1 MEDLASMHQPANE
14 QTTATASTDAQA
26 AAEAYLYLLGRMF
39 VIRQEHTDLKEAGIT
54 YNVIKYNPLGS
65 ADFVNPN
72 FDVAYLEA
80 WFAVDERT
88 AVLLEVPEV
97 KDRYYTA
104 QILDEWGEVIA
115 NINERTFPS
124 KPFGKFAFVS
134 PGSTAKIPSDAGR
147 IELHS
152 RKAKML
158 ARVELKGDPDGAIKL
173 QRQFKVTALGE
184 PVVLPPPEIPLFTNK
199 DLIGV
204 EIFDDVDTKLASA
217 LDVAPNAAEM
227 QQKVRATAR
236 YVSSSKEARA
246 AVAEQLKRVIPE
258 FQEYAL
264 TKSAPYRNHWIGGGL
279 TGNYGKDYRL
289 RTSVNFA
296 GLWANTVDEV
306 IYLVATRD
314 ADERTLDG
322 SKSYVINFPA
332 DRLPQSVV
340 NAYWSIILVGVPDY
354 RVIPNPL
361 KRYNLN
367 NQSSLRSEADGSLK
381 IAIGPKLVAGVP
393 ESNWLPSAEGKPFS
407 LTFRTYVPKDAV
419 KRGEWQ
425 PGAVTPVR

>member
-1 MEDLASMHQPANE
+1 
-14 QTTATASTDAQA
+14 
-26 AAEAYLYLLGRMF
+26 
-39 VIRQEHTDLKEAGIT
+39 
-54 YNVIKYNPLGS
+54 
-65 ADFVNPN
+65 
-72 FDVAYLEA
+72 
-80 WFAVDERT
+80 
-88 AVLLEVPEV
+88 
-97 KDRYYTA
+97 
-104 QILDEWGEVIA
+104 
-115 NINERTFPS
+115 
-124 KPFGKFAFVS
+124 
-134 PGSTAKIPSDAGR
+134 
-147 IELHS
+147 
-152 RKAKML
+152 
-158 ARVELKGDPDGAIKL
+158 
-173 QRQFKVTALGE
+173 
-184 PVVLPPPEIPLFTNK
+184 
-199 DLIGV
+199 
-204 EIFDDVDTKLASA
+204 
-217 LDVAPNAAEM
+217 
-227 QQKVRATAR
+227 
-236 YVSSSKEARA
+236 
-246 AVAEQLKRVIPE
+246 VIPE